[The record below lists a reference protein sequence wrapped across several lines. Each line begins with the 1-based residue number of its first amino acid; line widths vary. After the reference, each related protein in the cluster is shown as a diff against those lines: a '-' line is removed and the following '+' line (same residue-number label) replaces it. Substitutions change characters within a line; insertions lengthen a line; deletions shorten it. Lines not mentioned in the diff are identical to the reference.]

1 MSNMSKT
8 NVQDTSSL
16 WCIWEVFLGT
26 LQEHSLGLQAQRIAC
41 QTEKCKDVSLWC
53 IWDVF
58 CLKLFDVLWDLS
70 TTKLHTDATLLALA
84 TDGSVNYN
92 NVTKNKIQRSFSLVH
107 LRSFVWHCTNEV
119 LGDFSTKNCI
129 STLPCVFTYYEEMW
143 RSVVTHGWKW
153 QRPRNSLSGSFSHP
167 QNVWPQRSTRLWH

>member
-26 LQEHSLGLQAQRIAC
+26 LSGTSAQRIAC

-58 CLKLFDVLWDLS
+58 CPETLWRSLGPQYNE
-70 TTKLHTDATLLALA
+70 LHTDATLLALA

-167 QNVWPQRSTRLWH
+167 QSVWPQRSTRLWH